1 MMPIITLIGS
11 SVAML
16 ELTCYICFYHH
27 IYNHD
32 NTVAI
37 NIVTPA
43 VIKMRNQVTNL
54 NDVQASRDCTVL
66 EHSPHLHK
74 VNICGEIGWF
84 FQM

>member
-1 MMPIITLIGS
+1 MTIFGS

-16 ELTCYICFYHH
+16 ELTCYISFYHH

-32 NTVAI
+32 NTIAI

-54 NDVQASRDCTVL
+54 NDVQASWGSTVL
-66 EHSPHLHK
+66 EHSPHHPK
-74 VNICGEIGWF
+74 VNVCRALG
-84 FQM
+84 